1 MIYLEGRSDKNLL
14 SDALGKSESEIA
26 KERERLNADDINTFA
41 IFVTCD
47 NAHS

>member
-26 KERERLNADDINTFA
+26 KERLNADDINTFA